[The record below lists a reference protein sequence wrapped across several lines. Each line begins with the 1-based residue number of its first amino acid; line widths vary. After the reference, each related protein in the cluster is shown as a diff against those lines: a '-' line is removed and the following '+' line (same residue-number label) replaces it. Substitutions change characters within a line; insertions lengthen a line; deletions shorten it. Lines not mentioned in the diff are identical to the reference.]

1 MTNSATLYFH
11 YPCFDGLV
19 SAVLAWEFL
28 ETHENWHVSEFVPA
42 NYKLRSRWLKD
53 KLKKPCVIV
62 DFLYHPRADFWADH
76 HQTSM
81 LTEKVEADFQ
91 KRRGKTPLFFD
102 DRAPSCATL
111 LFRHLKR
118 FLVHKPHFREMVYW
132 AEKIDS
138 AAYASVE
145 EAILGDSPALR
156 VSRSLLL
163 EEEANGPGYA
173 YYLLEQM
180 RAHDLSYVAGL
191 HEVAQREKQA
201 RRTLQRGLK
210 KAKATTRIEPG
221 DIVIMDVRKSN
232 NQMISRYAPYHVA
245 PHARYSI
252 GIVRSPDSIGITAM
266 RNPWRD
272 FKSVALGRVF
282 EKFGGGGHQRV
293 GAVRLS
299 PDQGKVVEN
308 VVESLL
314 SKMQR
319 PARQGRKA

>member
-1 MTNSATLYFH
+1 MNSSTLYFH

-28 ETHENWHVSEFVPA
+28 ETQENWQVTEFVPV
-42 NYKLRSRWLKD
+42 NYKLRGGWLKA
-53 KLKKPCVIV
+53 KLKKPCAIV

-81 LTEKVEADFQ
+81 LTARAKADFEG
-91 KRRGKTPLFFD
+91 RRGRSRLFFD
-102 DRAPSCATL
+102 DHAPSCATL

-118 FLVHKPHFREMVYW
+118 FLAYKPHFQAMVYW

-138 AAYASVE
+138 ASFSSVQ
-145 EAILGDSPALR
+145 EAILGNAPALR
-156 VSRSLLL
+156 ISRSLLL
-163 EEEANGPGYA
+163 EEEENGPGYA
-173 YYLLEQM
+173 YFLLEQM
-180 RAHDLSYVAGL
+180 RTHDLSYVAGL
-191 HEVAQREKQA
+191 RDVRQRETKA

-210 KAKATTRIEPG
+210 KARAAAHMEPG
-221 DIVIMDVRKSN
+221 NVVIMDVKKSPH
-232 NQMISRYAPYHVA
+232 QMISRYAPYHVA
-245 PHARYSI
+245 SDARYSI
-252 GIVRSPDSIGITAM
+252 GIVRAPDSIEITAM
-266 RNPWRD
+266 RNPWRN

-299 PDQGKVVEN
+299 PDEGKLVKS

-314 SKMQR
+314 SEMQGPR
-319 PARQGRKA
+319 PGR